1 MPEILYFLSHSKNLI
16 RFKIRPRTKHFWLSR
31 YDPVA
36 FANIAYFYSFLS
48 ENLDKESFFS
58 GCYHEWTCRRTGVKE
73 EAGYRLFRSSERTL
87 FVVLAEQDR
96 EQRADR
102 AGRGEHPATLP

>member
-1 MPEILYFLSHSKNLI
+1 M
-16 RFKIRPRTKHFWLSR
+16 
-31 YDPVA
+31 
-36 FANIAYFYSFLS
+36 
-48 ENLDKESFFS
+48 
-58 GCYHEWTCRRTGVKE
+58 KE